1 MATAGT
7 TGDERWMAMVGWL
20 TGYTPYGKGTLS
32 VTVLTGLNCKGNNHK
47 PGEPLPNTSCNNW
60 YFVRGGRLYSSFL
73 TCSTAVS
80 SLNIDDI

>member
-47 PGEPLPNTSCNNW
+47 PGEPENRKNI
-60 YFVRGGRLYSSFL
+60 SFL
-73 TCSTAVS
+73 LVMSGHQNIQMCMIS
-80 SLNIDDI
+80 S